1 METIAQFFAASGFVP
16 HGYCL
21 QWSPGLIWSYVIADA
36 VIALSYY
43 SIPVALWI
51 FVRRRTDLPFSWLFL
66 MFAVFILACGT
77 THLISILD
85 IWQPVYWLDAS
96 VKTLTAAASL
106 ATAVVIW
113 PLMPKALALPSP
125 MQLDQANR
133 DLVREIAARQEAEN
147 QLRALTHEL
156 EQRVATRTV
165 EFESVN
171 EALRRKVAEHE
182 RAELAIRDSQQQL
195 QSIVDNAATVISVK
209 QADRRYALVNRRFE
223 NVFHV
228 RRQEAFGK
236 VDEQLF
242 PAERAAAYRKA
253 DDRVLAGEVVETEET
268 VLVGAQPRTFLS
280 VRFPIRDSAGR
291 IVSIGGMSTD
301 ISERKR
307 AEERLRLVVE
317 ASPNAMVM
325 VNHSGQIVLVN
336 SQTERVFGYSRDDL
350 IGRSIDTLV
359 PTRLRAQ
366 HPNHRAAFF
375 AAPKSRPMGA
385 GRHLSGLRSDGTE
398 LPVEIGLN
406 PIETDEGM
414 FVLAAIVDITERK
427 RAEEALRER
436 TDELARSNRDL
447 EQFAYVAS
455 HDLQEPLRA
464 VAGPLQL
471 LQRRYQGQLDARAD
485 EYIGHAVEGAT
496 RMQALIED
504 LLTYSRVGRSDNPFQ
519 PMACAAALD
528 SALNNL
534 AVALEEAG
542 ADVRRGFLPVVQA
555 IPSQLTLLFQNLVGN
570 AVKFRRKEAPL
581 QIRIGAEPCA
591 DGWLFRV
598 EDNGIGI
605 DAQYFERIFLIF
617 QRLHTRR
624 DYPGTGIGLALCK
637 RIVERHGGRIWVE
650 SEPGK
655 GTCFLFTLP
664 RAAQTHPNAEV
675 V

>member
-1 METIAQFFAASGFVP
+1 M
-16 HGYCL
+16 
-21 QWSPGLIWSYVIADA
+21 
-36 VIALSYY
+36 
-43 SIPVALWI
+43 
-51 FVRRRTDLPFSWLFL
+51 
-66 MFAVFILACGT
+66 
-77 THLISILD
+77 
-85 IWQPVYWLDAS
+85 
-96 VKTLTAAASL
+96 
-106 ATAVVIW
+106 
-113 PLMPKALALPSP
+113 
-125 MQLDQANR
+125 
-133 DLVREIAARQEAEN
+133 
-147 QLRALTHEL
+147 
-156 EQRVATRTV
+156 
-165 EFESVN
+165 
-171 EALRRKVAEHE
+171 
-182 RAELAIRDSQQQL
+182 
-195 QSIVDNAATVISVK
+195 IVD
-209 QADRRYALVNRRFE
+209 
-223 NVFHV
+223 
-228 RRQEAFGK
+228 G
-236 VDEQLF
+236 QLH
-242 PAERAAAYRKA
+242 
-253 DDRVLAGEVVETEET
+253 
-268 VLVGAQPRTFLS
+268 TFLS
-280 VRFPIRDSAGR
+280 VGFPIKDSGGR
-291 IVSIGGMSTD
+291 IVSIGGISTD

-317 ASPNAMVM
+317 AAPNAMVM
-325 VNHSGQIVLVN
+325 VNRGGQIVLVN
-336 SQTERVFGYSRDDL
+336 SQTERVFGYSRDEL
-350 IGRSIDTLV
+350 VGQSIERLV
-359 PTRLRAQ
+359 PARFRDQ
-366 HPNHRAAFF
+366 HPGHRTAFL

-385 GRHLSGLRSDGTE
+385 GRHLTGLRRDGTE

-414 FVLAAIVDITERK
+414 FVLAAIVDITERI
-427 RAEEALRER
+427 RAEQALRER

-504 LLTYSRVGRSDNPFQ
+504 LLAYSRVGRSDNPFQ
-519 PMACAAALD
+519 SMQCAAALD
-528 SALNNL
+528 NALNNL

-542 ADVRRGFLPVVQA
+542 AEVHRGFLPTVQA

-570 AVKFRRKEAPL
+570 AVKFRRNDGPL
-581 QIRIGAEPCA
+581 QIRVGAEPGA

-655 GTCFLFTLP
+655 GATFLFTLP
-664 RAAQTHPNAEV
+664 DGARTGPNAEV
-675 V
+675 I

>member
-1 METIAQFFAASGFVP
+1 MV
-16 HGYCL
+16 
-21 QWSPGLIWSYVIADA
+21 ADA
-36 VIALSYY
+36 IIALSYY

-51 FVRRRTDLPFSWLFL
+51 FTRRRTDLPFSWLFL

-85 IWQPVYWLDAS
+85 IWQPVYWVDAS
-96 VKTLTAAASL
+96 VKTITAAASL

-133 DLVREIAARQEAEN
+133 DLVREIAARQAAES

-156 EQRVATRTV
+156 EQRVATRTA

-195 QSIVDNAATVISVK
+195 QSIVDNATTVISVK

-223 NVFHV
+223 DLFHI
-228 RRQEAFGK
+228 RRQDASGK
-236 VDEQLF
+236 TDDQLF
-242 PAERAAAYRKA
+242 PAERAAMYREA

-268 VLVGAQPRTFLS
+268 VIVDGQLHTFLS
-280 VRFPIRDSAGR
+280 VGFPIKDSGGR
-291 IVSIGGMSTD
+291 IVSIGGISTD

-317 ASPNAMVM
+317 AAPNAMVM
-325 VNHSGQIVLVN
+325 VNRGGRIVLVN
-336 SQTERVFGYSRDDL
+336 SQTERVFGYSRDEL
-350 IGRSIDTLV
+350 VGQSIERLV
-359 PTRLRAQ
+359 PARFRDQ
-366 HPNHRAAFF
+366 HPGHRTAFL

-385 GRHLSGLRSDGTE
+385 GRHLTGLRRDGTE

-414 FVLAAIVDITERK
+414 FVLAAIVDITERI
-427 RAEEALRER
+427 RAEQALRER

-504 LLTYSRVGRSDNPFQ
+504 LLAYSRVGRSDNSFQ
-519 PMACAAALD
+519 SMQCAAALD
-528 SALNNL
+528 NALNNL

-542 ADVRRGFLPVVQA
+542 AEVHRGFLPTVQA

-570 AVKFRRKEAPL
+570 AVKFRRHDGPL
-581 QIRIGAEPCA
+581 QIRVGAEPGA

-655 GTCFLFTLP
+655 GATFLFTLP
-664 RAAQTHPNAEV
+664 AGARTGPNAEV
-675 V
+675 I

>member
-1 METIAQFFAASGFVP
+1 MV
-16 HGYCL
+16 
-21 QWSPGLIWSYVIADA
+21 ADA
-36 VIALSYY
+36 IIALSYY

-51 FVRRRTDLPFSWLFL
+51 FARRRTDLPFSWLFL

-133 DLVREIAARQEAEN
+133 NLVREIAARQEAER

-156 EQRVATRTV
+156 EQRVATRTA

-171 EALRRKVAEHE
+171 DALRRKVAEHE

-209 QADRRYALVNRRFE
+209 QADRRYVLVNRRFE
-223 NVFHV
+223 DVFHV
-228 RRQEAFGK
+228 RRQDAFGK
-236 VDEQLF
+236 TDAQLF
-242 PAERAAAYRKA
+242 SAERAAASRQA
-253 DDRVLAGEVVETEET
+253 DDRVLAGDVVETEET
-268 VLVGAQPRTFLS
+268 VILGGQLHTFLS
-280 VRFPIRDSAGR
+280 VNFPIRDSGGR
-291 IVSIGGMSTD
+291 IVSIGGISTD

-325 VNHSGQIVLVN
+325 VSHGGRIVLVN
-336 SQTERVFGYSRDDL
+336 SQTERVFGYSRDEL
-350 IGRSIDTLV
+350 IGRSIETLV
-359 PTRLRAQ
+359 PARFRDQ
-366 HPNHRAAFF
+366 HPDHRAAFL

-385 GRHLSGLRSDGTE
+385 GRHLYGLRSDGSE

-414 FVLAAIVDITERK
+414 FVLAAIVDITERT
-427 RAEEALRER
+427 RAETALRER

-519 PMACAAALD
+519 PVQCAVVLD

-542 ADVRRGFLPVVQA
+542 ADVHRGLLPTVQA
-555 IPSQLTLLFQNLVGN
+555 IPSQLALLFQNLLGN
-570 AVKFRRKEAPL
+570 AVKFRRKDGPL
-581 QIRIGAEPCA
+581 RIRVGAEPCA

-650 SEPGK
+650 SEPGN
-655 GTCFLFTLP
+655 GTTFLFTLP
-664 RAAQTHPNAEV
+664 GGAGTGPNAEV
-675 V
+675 I

>member
-1 METIAQFFAASGFVP
+1 
-16 HGYCL
+16 
-21 QWSPGLIWSYVIADA
+21 
-36 VIALSYY
+36 
-43 SIPVALWI
+43 
-51 FVRRRTDLPFSWLFL
+51 

-96 VKTLTAAASL
+96 VKTITAAASL

-133 DLVREIAARQEAEN
+133 DLVREIAARQAAES

-156 EQRVATRTV
+156 EHRVATRTA

-195 QSIVDNAATVISVK
+195 QSIVDNATTVISVK

-223 NVFHV
+223 DLFHI
-228 RRQEAFGK
+228 RRQDASGK
-236 VDEQLF
+236 TDDQLF
-242 PAERAAAYRKA
+242 PAERAAMYREA

-268 VLVGAQPRTFLS
+268 VIVDGQLHTFLS
-280 VRFPIRDSAGR
+280 VGFPIKDSGGR
-291 IVSIGGMSTD
+291 IVSIGGISTD

-317 ASPNAMVM
+317 AAPNAMVM
-325 VNHSGQIVLVN
+325 VNRGGQIVLVN
-336 SQTERVFGYSRDDL
+336 SQTERVFGYSRDEL
-350 IGRSIDTLV
+350 IGQSIERLV
-359 PTRLRAQ
+359 PARFRDQ
-366 HPNHRAAFF
+366 HPGHRTAFL

-385 GRHLSGLRSDGTE
+385 GRHLTGLRRDGTE

-414 FVLAAIVDITERK
+414 FVLAAIVDITERI
-427 RAEEALRER
+427 RAEQALRER

-504 LLTYSRVGRSDNPFQ
+504 LLAYSRVGRSDNPFQ
-519 PMACAAALD
+519 SMQCAAALD
-528 SALNNL
+528 NALNNL

-542 ADVRRGFLPVVQA
+542 AEVHRGFLPTVQA

-570 AVKFRRKEAPL
+570 AVKFRRNDEPL
-581 QIRIGAEPCA
+581 QIRVGAEPGA

-655 GTCFLFTLP
+655 GATFLFTLP
-664 RAAQTHPNAEV
+664 AGARTGPNAEV
-675 V
+675 I

>member
-1 METIAQFFAASGFVP
+1 
-16 HGYCL
+16 
-21 QWSPGLIWSYVIADA
+21 
-36 VIALSYY
+36 
-43 SIPVALWI
+43 
-51 FVRRRTDLPFSWLFL
+51 

-133 DLVREIAARQEAEN
+133 NLVREIAARQEAER

-156 EQRVATRTV
+156 EQRVATRTA

-171 EALRRKVAEHE
+171 DALRRKVAEHE

-209 QADRRYALVNRRFE
+209 QADRRYVLVNRRFE
-223 NVFHV
+223 DVFHV
-228 RRQEAFGK
+228 RRQDAFGK
-236 VDEQLF
+236 TDAQLF
-242 PAERAAAYRKA
+242 SAERAAASRQA
-253 DDRVLAGEVVETEET
+253 DDRVLAGDVVETEET
-268 VLVGAQPRTFLS
+268 VILGGQLHTFLS
-280 VRFPIRDSAGR
+280 VNFPIRDSGGR
-291 IVSIGGMSTD
+291 IVSIGGISTD

-325 VNHSGQIVLVN
+325 VSHGGRIVLVN
-336 SQTERVFGYSRDDL
+336 SQTERVFGYSRDEL
-350 IGRSIDTLV
+350 IGRSIETLV
-359 PTRLRAQ
+359 PARFRDQ
-366 HPNHRAAFF
+366 HPDHRAAFL

-385 GRHLSGLRSDGTE
+385 GRHLYGLRSDGSE

-414 FVLAAIVDITERK
+414 FVLAAIVDITERT
-427 RAEEALRER
+427 RAETALRER

-519 PMACAAALD
+519 PVQCAVVLD

-542 ADVRRGFLPVVQA
+542 ADVHRGLLPTVQA
-555 IPSQLTLLFQNLVGN
+555 IPSQLALLFQNLLGN
-570 AVKFRRKEAPL
+570 AVKFRRKDGPL
-581 QIRIGAEPCA
+581 RIRVGAEPCA

-650 SEPGK
+650 SEPGN
-655 GTCFLFTLP
+655 GTTFLFTLP
-664 RAAQTHPNAEV
+664 GGAGTGPNAEV
-675 V
+675 I

>member
-1 METIAQFFAASGFVP
+1 METIARFFVASGFAP

-21 QWSPGLIWSYVIADA
+21 QWSPGLIWTYVVADA
-36 VIALSYY
+36 IIALSYY

-51 FVRRRTDLPFSWLFL
+51 FARRRTDLPFSWLFL

-96 VKTLTAAASL
+96 VKTITAAASL

-133 DLVREIAARQEAEN
+133 DLVREIAARQEAES

-156 EQRVATRTV
+156 EQRVATRTA

-195 QSIVDNAATVISVK
+195 QSIVDNATTVISVK
-209 QADRRYALVNRRFE
+209 QADRRYVLVNRRFE
-223 NVFHV
+223 DVFHI
-228 RRQEAFGK
+228 RRQDASGK
-236 VDEQLF
+236 TDDQLF
-242 PAERAAAYRKA
+242 PAERAAMYRKA

-268 VLVGAQPRTFLS
+268 VIVDGQLHTFLS
-280 VRFPIRDSAGR
+280 VGFPIKDFGGR
-291 IVSIGGMSTD
+291 IVSIGGISTD

-317 ASPNAMVM
+317 AAPNAMVM
-325 VNHSGQIVLVN
+325 VNRGGQIVLVN
-336 SQTERVFGYSRDDL
+336 SQTERVFGYSRDEL
-350 IGRSIDTLV
+350 VGQSIERLV
-359 PTRLRAQ
+359 PARFRDQ
-366 HPNHRAAFF
+366 HPGHRAAFL

-385 GRHLSGLRSDGTE
+385 GRHLTGLRRDGTE

-414 FVLAAIVDITERK
+414 FVLAAIVDITERI

-504 LLTYSRVGRSDNPFQ
+504 LLAYSRVGRSDNPFQ
-519 PMACAAALD
+519 SMQCAAALD
-528 SALNNL
+528 NALNNL

-542 ADVRRGFLPVVQA
+542 AEVHRGFLPTVQA

-570 AVKFRRKEAPL
+570 AVKFRRNDGPL
-581 QIRIGAEPCA
+581 QIRVGAEPGA

-655 GTCFLFTLP
+655 GATFLFTLP
-664 RAAQTHPNAEV
+664 AGARTGPNAEV
-675 V
+675 I